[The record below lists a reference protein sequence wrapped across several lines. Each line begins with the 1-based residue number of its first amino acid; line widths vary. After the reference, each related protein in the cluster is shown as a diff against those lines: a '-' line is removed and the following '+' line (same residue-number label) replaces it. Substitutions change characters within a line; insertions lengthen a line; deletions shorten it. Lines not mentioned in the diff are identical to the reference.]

1 MSSKLYLIADFFYK
15 DFTGGA
21 ELNDYSLISQFKKRD
36 IEIEEVYCRDANLE
50 FLERNKDSRFI
61 IANFVSLAPDRV
73 RYIIDNINYVIY
85 EHDHKYLKTRNPIF
99 YKNFIAPVEDLINY
113 EFYEKANRIIC
124 LTQIALEVL
133 TENTGLNNV
142 SKIGASVWTDED
154 LDYISTL
161 SQNEKNNKHAIMD
174 SDNPIKKRKK
184 CIQYCETMDIKY
196 DLIKDKNHRNFLQK
210 LSNYEGLVF
219 MTGHLET
226 CCRLVVE
233 AKMLGCKTVIQKKL
247 IGAASEDW
255 FELTGDE
262 LIKKIRE
269 ISNNSVDVFLKSFE
283 E

>member
-1 MSSKLYLIADFFYK
+1 MSNKIYLIADFFYK

-21 ELNDYSLISQFKKRD
+21 ELNDYSLIKQFKKRG
-36 IEIEEVYCRDANLE
+36 IEVEEVYCRDANLE
-50 FLERNKDSRFI
+50 FLEKNKDSRFI

-73 RYIIDNINYVIY
+73 RYIIDNIDYVIY

-99 YKNFIAPVEDLINY
+99 YKEFIAPAEDLINY
-113 EFYEKANRIIC
+113 EFYENAKRVVC
-124 LTQIALEVL
+124 LTQLAFDVF
-133 TENTGLNNV
+133 TENTGLDNV

-161 SQNEKNNKHAIMD
+161 SETEKIGKYAIMD
-174 SDNPIKKRKK
+174 SDNPIKKREK
-184 CIQYCETMDIKY
+184 CIEFCEAKGIPY

-210 LSNYEGLVF
+210 LSNYEGLLF

-226 CCRLVVE
+226 CCRVIVE
-233 AKMLGCKTVIQKKL
+233 AKMLGCKVIFQKKL

-269 ISNNSVDVFLKSFE
+269 I
-283 E
+283 